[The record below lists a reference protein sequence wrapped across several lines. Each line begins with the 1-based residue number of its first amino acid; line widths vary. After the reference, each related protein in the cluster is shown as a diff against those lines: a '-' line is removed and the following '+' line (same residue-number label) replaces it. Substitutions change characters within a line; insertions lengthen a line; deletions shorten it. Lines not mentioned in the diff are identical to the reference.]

1 MKPAIIGLLFGYV
14 VSAPLA
20 VWGMSEYRGRML
32 ATFDNPKW
40 AAEWQVWREETI
52 RQSKEGGPVMR
63 RPAKAEEPPMMILLR
78 DYFVPVAGSMM
89 LAFSIMYWFV
99 GLLFC
104 GSLQSMRPAE
114 SAVRDAV
121 TPEGTS

>member
-1 MKPAIIGLLFGYV
+1 
-14 VSAPLA
+14 
-20 VWGMSEYRGRML
+20 MSEYRGRML

-78 DYFVPVAGSMM
+78 DSFVPVAGSMM